1 MISMRLNTSG
11 LQENWVVFYPRL
23 KEERRTEKEEG
34 ERNYSSTRSCCH
46 GVV

>member
-1 MISMRLNTSG
+1 MISMQLNTSG

-23 KEERRTEKEEG
+23 KEERRREKEEG
-34 ERNYSSTRSCCH
+34 ERNYSSRRSCCH